1 MQKDRKKGLDGL
13 YLYVQGPYSTGM
25 NNDATKSATL
35 SITIND
41 CDGNLFTNDLAVTVE
56 APPAYTNSL
65 VAKVIRH
72 DGTILGAIMVNG
84 CVSPF
89 GAPRGHYIRRA
100 ERIALKV
107 A

>member
-1 MQKDRKKGLDGL
+1 
-13 YLYVQGPYSTGM
+13 M
-25 NNDATKSATL
+25 NNATKTATL

-56 APPAYTNSL
+56 APTVYTNSL
-65 VAKVIRH
+65 VAKIIRH
-72 DGTILGAIMVNG
+72 NGTILGAIMANG
-84 CVSPF
+84 RLSAY

-100 ERIALKV
+100 ERIALKGI

>member
-1 MQKDRKKGLDGL
+1 M
-13 YLYVQGPYSTGM
+13 S
-25 NNDATKSATL
+25 NDATKTATL

-41 CDGNLFTNDLAVTVE
+41 CDGNLFTNDLAVTIE

-65 VAKVIRH
+65 VAKVIRQN
-72 DGTILGAIMVNG
+72 GAILGAIMVNG
-84 CVSPF
+84 RVSSF